1 MRDID
6 IIRAWKDE
14 AYRNRLSEE
23 EQKLLPANP
32 AGDMQPPFWSITP
45 LTIAM
50 VTTTLPTGLT
60 STYFG
65 KIIDS
70 FTYLIQ

>member
-14 AYRNRLSEE
+14 AYRDGLSEE
-23 EQKLLPANP
+23 ERKLLPANP
-32 AGDMQPPFWSITP
+32 AGDTRLPFWSITP
-45 LTIAM
+45 LTITM
-50 VTTTLPTGLT
+50 VTETLPTGLT
-60 STYFG
+60 SNYIG

-70 FTYLIQ
+70 ITYLIK